1 MIKQKFSTF
10 LDDALSQKEVSFIIA
25 EHENELSHFQ
35 RWLDDRGYQSAANAT
50 ELLRMAKQNKKLY
63 SILDSEDAKND
74 YDFAVQYPTGQVELF
89 EPKSMKG
96 ITETLEYKNRS
107 VIFLVT
113 RHHLSQLEKKNYNF
127 LSVVGIAFRP
137 EAHHA

>member
-25 EHENELSHFQ
+25 EHENELSQFQ
-35 RWLDDRGYQSAANAT
+35 RWLDDKGYQGVEGAT
-50 ELLRMAKQNKKLY
+50 KLLSMAKHNKKLY
-63 SILDSEDAKND
+63 LTLDSEDAKND

-89 EPKSMKG
+89 DPKAMKG
-96 ITETLEYKNRS
+96 MTEIVEYKDRS

-113 RHHLSQLEKKNYNF
+113 KHHLSQIEKQNYNF
-127 LSVVGIAFRP
+127 LSIVGIAFRP